1 MKIDDDIQLVL
12 SGAMG
17 FDLSDAFD
25 CNVFAIRA
33 GQRWMLF
40 DAGAGRDPRGLG
52 AAFAASGLTPG
63 AISHLFLTH
72 AHADH
77 SGAAAEVC
85 DRFDPM
91 VVAGAATAR
100 IVTAGDEA
108 ALHLPRARDAG
119 VYPADYR
126 YRACRV
132 DRTMADGD
140 TIATGDVAGDVT
152 VTLLQT
158 PGHSADHVSYLVDLP
173 GRRLLVSG
181 DALFFGGKVAIQDIP
196 DCNIGDV
203 CASVRRLAGL
213 DAVDVLLPGHLG
225 FSMADGGRHARAALG
240 YVERFQ
246 CPPSI
251 I

>member
-1 MKIDDDIQLVL
+1 MKIDDDLRLVL

-25 CNVFAIRA
+25 CNVFAIRT
-33 GQRWMLF
+33 GTRWLLF
-40 DAGAGRDPRGLG
+40 DAGAGRSEAELL
-52 AAFAASGLTPG
+52 AALEASGLEPG

-77 SGAAAEVC
+77 SGGAAFVREHHAP
-85 DRFDPM
+85 R
-91 VVAGAATAR
+91 VVAGAGTAR
-100 IVTAGDEA
+100 IVTSGDED
-108 ALHLPRARDAG
+108 ALHLPRARIAG

-126 YRACRV
+126 YRACPV
-132 DRTMADGD
+132 DTVMADGD
-140 TIATGDVAGDVT
+140 TLTIEDARVT
-152 VTLLQT
+152 ILRT
-158 PGHSADHVSYLVDLP
+158 PGHSADHMSYLVELG

-181 DALFFGGKVAIQDIP
+181 DALFFGGQVAIQDIP

-203 CASVRRLAGL
+203 CVSVRRLADLGEI
-213 DAVDVLLPGHLG
+213 DVLLPGHLG
-225 FSMADGGRHARAALG
+225 FSMANAGRHALAALEH
-240 YVERFQ
+240 VDRFK